1 MSPIGG
7 ILMGI
12 LLITGIILAG
22 GNYSSIGI
30 SKNVW
35 IGVNI
40 AILVALIAYEIVHR
54 IKEKNTP
61 ETENTDDQKKD

>member
-22 GNYSSIGI
+22 ENYSSMGI
-30 SKNVW
+30 SKNAW

-40 AILVALIAYEIVHR
+40 AILVVLIAYEIYHR
-54 IKEKNTP
+54 LNKKNDP
-61 ETENTDDQKKD
+61 ETDKSDDQKID